1 MNKGYYFILIL
12 ISAVFLI
19 SGCQSR
25 NENKQTVRST
35 SDAEVSKSAA
45 VTDVDI
51 HEAALNGNFS
61 QVSMQLDSGVKPDTT
76 DSDGRTPLLY
86 AAFNGHIEIIKVLLK
101 KRASV
106 NHADNYGRTALMM
119 ASSGSNPES
128 VKLLLD
134 NYADPNLIDKEE
146 HFTALMYAA
155 SEGQMEN
162 VKILL
167 GRDAN
172 PLLKDIDGDDA
183 ETFAR
188 NNNHNEVADLIKS
201 FKTKY

>member
-1 MNKGYYFILIL
+1 MN
-12 ISAVFLI
+12 
-19 SGCQSR
+19 
-25 NENKQTVRST
+25 ST
-35 SDAEVSKSAA
+35 
-45 VTDVDI
+45 
-51 HEAALNGNFS
+51 
-61 QVSMQLDSGVKPDTT
+61 
-76 DSDGRTPLLY
+76 
-86 AAFNGHIEIIKVLLK
+86 
-101 KRASV
+101 
-106 NHADNYGRTALMM
+106 DNYGRTALMM

-134 NYADPNLIDKEE
+134 NNADPNLIDKEE

-167 GRDAN
+167 GRKAN
-172 PLLKDIDGDDA
+172 LLLKDIDGDDA

-201 FKTKY
+201 FKSKY